1 MTQNIIDPPVVYS
14 NPKWDEGMAD
24 IGVVS
29 TASDYVDTVEITN
42 ATHYIDSDQ
51 LNVKDHSDQLM
62 PLERRTIRD
71 SSGKTRM
78 FKPVKINQ
86 REGIRKLEASGFD
99 PIEAMLA
106 TYKDIA
112 RNLEQMR
119 AAPRRS
125 HVAEATMYANLLRI
139 SETLAKYGYLSAK
152 EVSDSGGGDE
162 DGFTGIII
170 ETS

>member
-1 MTQNIIDPPVVYS
+1 MTQNIIDPPIVYS
-14 NPKWDEGMAD
+14 NPRWDEGMAD
-24 IGVVS
+24 IGEIK
-29 TASDYVDTVEITN
+29 TALDYAESVEITDS
-42 ATHYIDSDQ
+42 THYIDSEQ

-62 PLERRTIRD
+62 PLERRTIKD

-125 HVAEATMYANLLRI
+125 HVAEATMFANLLRI
-139 SETLAKYGYLSAK
+139 SETLAKYGYLTAK
-152 EVSDSGGGDE
+152 EVNDDTGGSG
-162 DGFTGIII
+162 DGFSGIII
-170 ETS
+170 ESE